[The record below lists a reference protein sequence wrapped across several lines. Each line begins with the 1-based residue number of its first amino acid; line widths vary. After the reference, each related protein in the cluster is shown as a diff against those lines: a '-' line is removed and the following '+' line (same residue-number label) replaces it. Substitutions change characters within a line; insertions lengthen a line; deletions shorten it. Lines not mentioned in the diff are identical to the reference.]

1 MEVIRFQWGREI
13 GGPHEGIS
21 LQKEG
26 MGMERLSID
35 MKRNLP
41 LDNPSPTAKVQE
53 EITWQL

>member
-1 MEVIRFQWGREI
+1 MSRPQSFPLRL
-13 GGPHEGIS
+13 HEGIS